1 MKLATALTERADLQR
16 RIAELSGR
24 LNSNAKVQEGETP
37 AEDPATLIQEL
48 NSCIERLEEL
58 MSRINMT
65 NSQTSC
71 DGATITQMLAKRDA
85 LSLKVKVMRE
95 FLEEASHLVD
105 RYSRSEIKVI
115 PTVKV
120 PDLRRKVDSYA
131 KELRVLDEKLQE
143 LNWITELL

>member
-1 MKLATALTERADLQR
+1 MKLATALAERADLQR
-16 RIAELSGR
+16 RIAELSDR

-95 FLEEASHLVD
+95 FLNEASHLTD
-105 RYSRSEIKVI
+105 RYSRSEIKVVS
-115 PTVKV
+115 TVKV
-120 PDLRRKVDSYA
+120 PELRRELDTYA

-143 LNWITELL
+143 LNWTTELA